1 VTGADNQQE
10 RLSCDESAKWFLA
23 GFIEGEGSLAVSIKK
38 HPSRFGFIASPE
50 FFLYQHES
58 GRPLLELAR
67 EVFGHGSIT
76 PKPGNPQV
84 LVFRVAS
91 RKVLLGRVIP
101 YFERYVVPFT
111 CKGAMFRGFR
121 EIVLAMSRKEHLTPD
136 GLLKVIEVAYSMNPN
151 SKGRER
157 LRTLPELRERILR
170 GHTSDIPL
178 ARG

>member
-1 VTGADNQQE
+1 MTGADNQQE
-10 RLSCDESAKWFLA
+10 RLSCDESARWFLA

-67 EVFGHGSIT
+67 EVFGNGSIA
-76 PKPGNPQV
+76 PKPGTPQV

-91 RKVLLGRVIP
+91 RKVLLEQVIP
-101 YFERYVVPFT
+101 FFERYVVPFT

-121 EIVLAMSRKEHLTPD
+121 EIVQAMSRKEHLTPD
-136 GLLKVIEVAYSMNPN
+136 GLVRVIEIAYTMNPN

-157 LRTLPELRERILR
+157 LRTFSELRERILR

-178 ARG
+178 VRG